1 MRSNRTM
8 SYLERRRNLW
18 YAVLT
23 IPEDARDALGKIRFV
38 QSLGTPDKRK
48 ADQEKLPLIAK
59 WKAMIAEARGEKDAL
74 TEEAKRWQ
82 RHLSVQETLAQ
93 SSEIGRAH
101 V

>member
-1 MRSNRTM
+1 M

-74 TEEAKRWQ
+74 TERG
-82 RHLSVQETLAQ
+82 ETLAA
-93 SSEIGRAH
+93 SSFNAGNIGQIRRKP
-101 V
+101 VRYRP